1 MLGVRHQ
8 IVIKMARFMS
18 FSGLL
23 LQNGVLILNISYGT
37 LEYYPKC
44 LWDRVNVV

>member
-1 MLGVRHQ
+1 MSGVGHQ
-8 IVIKMARFMS
+8 IVIKMARLMV
-18 FSGLL
+18 FSGLM

-44 LWDRVNVV
+44 LWE